1 MQGISPLTEDA
12 FYALKRSTF
21 ITYKIWKAY
30 FSRLEMII
38 TYLKLG
44 RFAYIK
50 GKSQR
55 NIPGTDGDLKKI
67 FGEVHVSMII
77 ITISAG

>member
-1 MQGISPLTEDA
+1 
-12 FYALKRSTF
+12 
-21 ITYKIWKAY
+21 
-30 FSRLEMII
+30 MII